1 MINMKRYIGILSISL
16 LMLMSCKKND
26 PITKLGSTN
35 NQFASQLRVTYNN
48 TRPAFGDT
56 LVVSAST
63 WQRDDKFERV
73 TIYETLVESVGFQL
87 TLKNGTSL
95 VTKTADES
103 TLTLVDTLAK
113 KAVAFE
119 VKAND
124 LDRYWVTSS
133 SNYVIN
139 YSYKVEPKVGKY
151 AADASLITAMNDA
164 EFAVLKGLLAY
175 SISRNDY
182 TALFP
187 APPASHFTT
196 GGTYVLSATGMA
208 NLRDNCT
215 KAMLAA
221 QVNSVKKI
229 GSYNLTIDVNAVT
242 PTQATTATTRTFD
255 ITLPQ

>member
-1 MINMKRYIGILSISL
+1 MKRYIGILSISL

-26 PITKLGSTN
+26 QITKLGSTN
-35 NQFASQLRVTYNN
+35 NQFAAQLRVTYNN

-63 WQRDDKFERV
+63 WQRDDKFQRL
-73 TIYETLVESVGFQL
+73 TIYETLVESVGLQL
-87 TLKNGTSL
+87 ALKNGTTI
-95 VTKTADES
+95 VTKAADES

-113 KAVAFE
+113 KKVAFE
-119 VKAND
+119 VKASE
-124 LDRYWVTSS
+124 LDKYWVTSTN
-133 SNYVIN
+133 NYVVN

-151 AADASLITAMNDA
+151 AEDSSIITAMNDA

-175 SISRNDY
+175 SITRNDY

-187 APPASHFTT
+187 SPPADHFTT
-196 GGTYVLSATGMA
+196 GGTYVLTAKGMT

-215 KAMLAA
+215 KAMLVA
-221 QVNSVKKI
+221 QFNSVKKI
-229 GSYNLTIDVNAVT
+229 GNYNLTIDVNAVT
-242 PTQATTATTRTFD
+242 PTNATTATTRTFD